1 MTASVN
7 KKRIVALIVST
18 VVIVSLFAAL
28 NLPKN
33 QAAATEETV
42 RVNLE
47 SLRESIDA
55 TEASNP
61 LLMFSS
67 NPYDY
72 VSDGKNE
79 YYNKIVAL
87 GPEALPSLE
96 KALVESPNNGLNEY
110 IIAIAI
116 EDVAKADVR
125 GIEKDP
131 FAWSDAKEFEKKW
144 LEINKTLPERINA
157 IVFSEELDN
166 ERKLEQLKPYGLL
179 AMPELEDALGSGD
192 LDKALAATLQNHVDD
207 LNL

>member
-61 LLMFSS
+61 LLLFSS

-96 KALVESPNNGLNEY
+96 KALAESPNNGLNEY

-116 EDVAKADVR
+116 EDIAKADVR
-125 GIEKDP
+125 GIERDP
-131 FAWSDAKEFEKKW
+131 FAWSDAKEFEKSGW
-144 LEINKTLPERINA
+144 RSI
-157 IVFSEELDN
+157 
-166 ERKLEQLKPYGLL
+166 KPFQREST
-179 AMPELEDALGSGD
+179 P
-192 LDKALAATLQNHVDD
+192 
-207 LNL
+207 